1 MKLGE
6 SADVRCFVT
15 GCAGFVGSH
24 LTERLL
30 SAGHTVV
37 GLDNLSTG
45 HEEFLSTAREDPNF
59 RWVHAD
65 VLDPA
70 ALTESMSGSEFVFH
84 LSANADVRFGF
95 EHPRRD
101 LEQNTLATHAVLD
114 SMRAAGIKRIAFASS
129 GSVYG
134 DASRVPTPEDAPFP
148 VHTSLYGA
156 SKAAGEGFI
165 AAYSAGF
172 GFQSYIFRL
181 VSLLGER
188 YTHGHILDFHRQLR
202 CDGTRLRVLGNGR
215 QRKSYLHVHDC
226 IDAMLLAIQRS
237 SGRVN
242 IFNVGTD
249 DYCELNDSI
258 RWICEALGVTP
269 AIEYGGGDGGWIGDN
284 PFIFLDTAKIRSLGW
299 RPRFTIRQGVIKT
312 LDYLVARPDLPEPRS

>member
-1 MKLGE
+1 
-6 SADVRCFVT
+6 VRCFVT
-15 GCAGFVGSH
+15 GCAGFVGSN

-45 HEEFLSTAREDPNF
+45 HERFLSSARENRNF
-59 RWVHAD
+59 RWVRAD
-65 VLDPA
+65 VLDSA
-70 ALTESMSGSEFVFH
+70 ALTGSMRGSEFVFH
-84 LSANADVRFGF
+84 LSANADLRFGF

-101 LEQNTLATHAVLD
+101 LEQNTLATHAVLEA
-114 SMRAAGIKRIAFASS
+114 MRAAGIKRIAFASS

-148 VHTSLYGA
+148 IHTSLYGA
-156 SKAAGEGFI
+156 SKAAGEGLI
-165 AAYSAGF
+165 AAYCAGF

-188 YTHGHILDFHRQLR
+188 YTHGHIVDFYRQLR
-202 CDGTRLRVLGNGR
+202 SDGARLRVLGNGR
-215 QRKSYLHVHDC
+215 QRKSYLHVQDC
-226 IDAMLLAIQRS
+226 IDAMLLAIERS

-249 DYCELNDSI
+249 GHCEVNDSI
-258 RWICEALGVTP
+258 RWICEALGVAP
-269 AIEYGGGDGGWIGDN
+269 AIEYGGGDRGWIGDN

-299 RPRFTIRQGVIKT
+299 RPRFTIRQGVLET